1 MSEVKP
7 PLVEV
12 PLNNAIICYVL
23 SPVTFEFY
31 VHPFEDD
38 VYPTAKYA
46 CGVTLDD
53 ENFDTPVLARN
64 LEEVAEIHRNFV
76 NALRHGRDVFTGY
89 LDVLGDREIDDGVPE
104 IEDEQ
109 DSPLG
114 NPDLVIAAI
123 PAPASENGD
132 AK

>member
-1 MSEVKP
+1 MLRVKP
-7 PLVEV
+7 PLTTI
-12 PLNNAIICYVL
+12 PLNNAIVCYVL

-38 VYPTAKYA
+38 LYPTAKYA

-53 ENFDTPVLARN
+53 DNFDTPVLARN

-76 NALRHGRDVFTGY
+76 NALRHGRDVFAGY
-89 LDVLGDREIDDGVPE
+89 LDVLGDRDVNDGVPE
-104 IEDEQ
+104 IAEEQ

-114 NPDLVIAAI
+114 HPNLVTEIVAA
-123 PAPASENGD
+123 PSEQT
-132 AK
+132 K